1 MLEQILAPVAN
12 WVMWL
17 ISTTG
22 YWGVGLAMA
31 IESCLIPLPSEIIM
45 PFSGY
50 LVSTGR
56 FSILGITLAGGIG
69 NLIGSIPPYILGY
82 VGHEKVV
89 RKFVRK
95 YGKWILLSEHEL
107 DKTEKMFKNRG
118 NIIVFFAR
126 LLPGIRTVISLPA
139 GIARMPFVP
148 FAVYTVVGSLI
159 WSLFLG
165 YIGVVLGE
173 NWDTLGGY
181 FHKLDFL
188 IIIIV
193 FGAAIFYVWSKLRKK
208 NEKEIKNK
216 EI

>member
-1 MLEQILAPVAN
+1 MLEQILAPIAN

-22 YWGVGLAMA
+22 YLGVGLAMA

-56 FSILGITLAGGIG
+56 FTLLGITLAGGIG

-82 VGHEKVV
+82 MGHEKVV

-107 DKTEKMFKNRG
+107 DKTEKMFKKRG
-118 NIIVFFAR
+118 NIIVFAAR

-148 FAVYTVVGSLI
+148 FAIYTITGSLI

-165 YIGVVLGE
+165 YIGLVLGE
-173 NWDTLGGY
+173 NWDTLGTY

-188 IIIIV
+188 IIIIILT
-193 FGAAIFYVWSKLRKK
+193 AIAFYIWSKLKRK
-208 NEKEIKNK
+208 NEKKTEG
-216 EI
+216 